1 MASLGRPADQSGQ
14 TEPRRR
20 SAAPSIRL
28 VVPRQPEV
36 RLVSNQP
43 LKLPGDAC
51 CAFGARSRASENG
64 SFALSSRPPAAYLRR
79 SVVNECASVLRR
91 RGAAERVVL
100 VDVPWGMEHQV
111 LLDGNAVIAAL
122 DVLPRRRREAV
133 VLRYYLGLSEKEA
146 ASAMGCAPGSV
157 RSHAARGL
165 AALHWTVEE
174 LRAEAEA
181 YLESR
186 SRTDRSKSKL
196 SL

>member
-1 MASLGRPADQSGQ
+1 VDLESLYGQHYAKVVRAAVLLVRDLPTAEDVVQEAFADMM
-14 TEPRRR
+14 TREPR
-20 SAAPSIRL
+20 
-28 VVPRQPEV
+28 
-36 RLVSNQP
+36 
-43 LKLPGDAC
+43 D
-51 CAFGARSRASENG
+51 
-64 SFALSSRPPAAYLRR
+64 PAAYLRR

-122 DVLPRRRREAV
+122 DALPPRRREAV